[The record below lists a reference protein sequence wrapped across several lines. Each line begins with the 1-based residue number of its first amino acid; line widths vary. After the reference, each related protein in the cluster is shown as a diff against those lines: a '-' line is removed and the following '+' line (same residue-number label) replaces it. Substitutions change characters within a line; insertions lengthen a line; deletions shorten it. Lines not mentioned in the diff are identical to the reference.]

1 MNAGAPL
8 VSDPVLYVNETR
20 GSWGEEVTRQQ
31 TPIDVAFDV
40 YNPKVYPYAVSE
52 IGYTIRMNGIP
63 VGNGTTEDP
72 ATLTPKETTTIETTT
87 TIDNDRLDE
96 WWVSHLQQN
105 QVTHLEIDFYAVVD
119 PKDAGVLGDSVE
131 PFRIDLESVD
141 YETTIETDIF
151 GTKTNNTSPAEASD
165 ETSTPESTTTTDS
178 PTTTDGGLLSGSE
191 TTENGTD
198 QILDGTTTDDG
209 GDSILGDSQT
219 ETTSSGSTAT
229 PTDTTTATETKATTE
244 STTTSDGGLLG

>member
-20 GSWGEEVTRQQ
+20 GSWGEDVTRQQ

-119 PKDAGVLGDSVE
+119 PKDAAVLGDSVE

-178 PTTTDGGLLSGSE
+178 PTTTDGGLLSADE
-191 TTENGTD
+191 TTTENGTD
-198 QILDGTTTDDG
+198 PILDGTTTDEG
-209 GDSILGDSQT
+209 ILDDSQT
-219 ETTSSGSTAT
+219 QTETS
-229 PTDTTTATETKATTE
+229 DTESTATETATATETFSPTTE